1 MKFPK
6 QLQKKIDRRIEN
18 YTFRVLQKQ
27 SSLIDFSSNDYLGFA
42 RNKNISNKV
51 AASLINEGTSNGS
64 TGSRLISGNNSLFEE
79 LEGILADFF
88 VAPAALIFNS
98 GFDANTGLLSSVLQ
112 RGDIILYDEL
122 CHASIRDGIRLSNA
136 RSIKFKHNDLDDL
149 RKKFKKAKS
158 TTGNTYVVVESI
170 YSMDGD
176 KSPLKEISD
185 YCRENGI
192 YLIVDEAHATGIY
205 GVKGNGLVVELGLE
219 KQIFARVYTFGKAI
233 GCQGAVVV
241 GSEELKSFLI
251 NYARSFIYTTAMSM
265 HNLLT
270 IKYAFE
276 ELIVTKETTIL
287 LQNIASFKE
296 EMKFRNLDNIFLPSN
311 SAIQSCIIPNIKN
324 VRAIAAKINAN
335 NFDVKAILSPT
346 VSLGKERLRFCI
358 HSYNSRDQIQR
369 VLNLLST
376 FV

>member
-18 YTFRVLQKQ
+18 HTFRVLQKQ

-79 LEGILADFF
+79 LEGMLADFF